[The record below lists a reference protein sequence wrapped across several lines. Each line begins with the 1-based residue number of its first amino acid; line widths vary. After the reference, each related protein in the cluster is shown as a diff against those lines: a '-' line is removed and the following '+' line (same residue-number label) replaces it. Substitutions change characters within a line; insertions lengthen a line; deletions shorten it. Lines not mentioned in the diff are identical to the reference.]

1 MNTDKSTL
9 KELRIGEKTA
19 QLPIIQGGMGVGI
32 SRSSLAGAVAREGG
46 VGVISTA
53 QIGYDEEGFEQDQAK
68 CNRIAIGKHVK
79 KAKEIAGGRGL
90 VGVNIMVALKHYEE
104 HVRES
109 VKAGADVIIS
119 GAGLPMDLPK
129 LVSEKSGTKIAP
141 IVSSRRAANL
151 ILKMWAHRYDRTAD
165 FIVIEGPKA
174 GGHLGFH
181 REQLEMFTDET
192 YAQEVKK
199 ILTVVREIEAD
210 SHKNIPVVLAGGIY
224 DRADMDRALAL
235 GVDGVQMGTRFVTT
249 YECDADLSYKQAY
262 IDCKKEQIGIVK
274 SPVGMPGRAIFNTFI
289 KHGSHKIDKKC
300 LHCLEH
306 CNPKEIPYCIT
317 RALIAAAKGNLDEAL
332 LFCGAN
338 AWKAEKLEHVADIM
352 EELK

>member
-1 MNTDKSTL
+1 
-9 KELRIGEKTA
+9 
-19 QLPIIQGGMGVGI
+19 
-32 SRSSLAGAVAREGG
+32 
-46 VGVISTA
+46 
-53 QIGYDEEGFEQDQAK
+53 
-68 CNRIAIGKHVK
+68 
-79 KAKEIAGGRGL
+79 
-90 VGVNIMVALKHYEE
+90 
-104 HVRES
+104 
-109 VKAGADVIIS
+109 
-119 GAGLPMDLPK
+119 
-129 LVSEKSGTKIAP
+129 
-141 IVSSRRAANL
+141 
-151 ILKMWAHRYDRTAD
+151 
-165 FIVIEGPKA
+165 
-174 GGHLGFH
+174 
-181 REQLEMFTDET
+181 MFTDET

-274 SPVGMPGRAIFNTFI
+274 SPVGMPGRAIFNPFI

>member
-1 MNTDKSTL
+1 MDRKPL
-9 KELRIGEKTA
+9 KIGDLTARI
-19 QLPIIQGGMGVGI
+19 PVIQGGMGVGI
-32 SRSSLAGAVAREGG
+32 SLSHLAGSVAANGG
-46 VGVISTA
+46 VGILSAA
-53 QIGYDEEGFEQDQAK
+53 QIGFREPDFEEHPKEANLRAIQSQLAK
-68 CNRIAIGKHVK
+68 ARAL
-79 KAKEIAGGRGL
+79 AGGGI
-90 VGVNIMVALKHYEE
+90 VGFNIMVATKDYADY
-104 HVRES
+104 VKAA
-109 VKAGADVIIS
+109 VKAGADLIIS
-119 GAGLPMDLPK
+119 GAGLPEKLPEYVK
-129 LVSEKSGTKIAP
+129 GSNTKIAP
-141 IVSSRRAANL
+141 IVSTEKAAKVMLRIWKRKYNVVPDL
-151 ILKMWAHRYDRTAD
+151 
-165 FIVIEGPKA
+165 
-174 GGHLGFH
+174 
-181 REQLEMFTDET
+181 FTDET
-192 YAQEVKK
+192 YAQELKK